1 MRIRWHKWW
10 LVALASSACT
20 LNPQPDLPLRGSQM
34 GGAGGISSVN
44 TGAGGTGASGTGDS
58 GGIITGS
65 GGTGPQNPSDGGLE
79 SAAGASEAGAG
90 GEAGLAGAPPT
101 IGQAG
106 AR

>member
-10 LVALASSACT
+10 LVALTSSACT
-20 LNPQPDLPLRGSQM
+20 LNPQPDLPLRGIQT
-34 GGAGGISSVN
+34 GGAGGTTNVIN
-44 TGAGGTGASGTGDS
+44 GAGGTGASGTGDS
-58 GGIITGS
+58 GGVTTGS
-65 GGTGPQNPSDGGLE
+65 GGASAQIPSDAGPE
-79 SAAGASEAGAG
+79 SQAGASEAGAG